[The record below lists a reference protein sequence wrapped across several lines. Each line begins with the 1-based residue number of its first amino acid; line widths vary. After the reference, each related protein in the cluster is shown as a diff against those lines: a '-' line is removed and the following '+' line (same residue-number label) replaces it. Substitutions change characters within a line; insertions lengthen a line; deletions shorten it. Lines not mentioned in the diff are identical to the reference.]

1 MLLGLQLGLPIVS
14 TPAAAAPFGLHTAE
28 DGASLG
34 ETPALLAAAAA
45 ALLADGAAR
54 ARLGAAAVRRF
65 DGLLRSNSAR
75 PQKGPGVVTQRGPCQ
90 CHRAGHSDA
99 CHRHHTHAH
108 SHALHPHLHPTPRP
122 PPARRRA

>member
-1 MLLGLQLGLPIVS
+1 VLLGLQLGLPIVS

-54 ARLGAAAVRRF
+54 ARLGAAAMRRF

-75 PQKGPGVVTQRGPCQ
+75 PQKGPGVVPQRGPCQ

-108 SHALHPHLHPTPRP
+108 SHALAHDTP
-122 PPARRRA
+122 AH